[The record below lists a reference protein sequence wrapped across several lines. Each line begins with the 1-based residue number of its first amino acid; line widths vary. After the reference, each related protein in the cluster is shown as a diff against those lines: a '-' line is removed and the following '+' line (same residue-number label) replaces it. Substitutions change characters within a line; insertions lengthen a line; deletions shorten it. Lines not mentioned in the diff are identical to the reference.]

1 MFSVPAFAMG
11 LSPARAPRILTGVTV
26 LDFSLSEFFQNW
38 NTSRVI
44 EVPGHRR
51 LAAVKHV
58 YSGAVFFR
66 AHCGKVFMWT
76 NPEKR
81 CSNL

>member
-58 YSGAVFFR
+58 LQQRCISLAEGGMVFYV
-66 AHCGKVFMWT
+66 G
-76 NPEKR
+76 
-81 CSNL
+81 